1 LPGSIDFDPGVHESF
16 AVGVGLALLGA
27 FDAKYAND
35 HRGVSI
41 DLHVGLFGD
50 GLRWLIVRGLDAS
63 EEFAFGGDAAI
74 DIDGLHGVREEHVE
88 SFGVF
93 FFEGEVP
100 GLLQSE
106 DAAGFVANI
115 LRWGGRQ
122 NGGTQQGQ
130 GGK

>member
-1 LPGSIDFDPGVHESF
+1 MPGSIDFDPGVDETL
-16 AVGVGLALLGA
+16 AVDVRLAFLGA
-27 FDAKYAND
+27 FDAEDADD
-35 HRGVSI
+35 HCGVSI

-50 GLRWLIVRGLDAS
+50 GLRGLIVGGLDAG

-115 LRWGGRQ
+115 LLRCGRQ
-122 NGGTQQGQ
+122 EGGTQQGQ